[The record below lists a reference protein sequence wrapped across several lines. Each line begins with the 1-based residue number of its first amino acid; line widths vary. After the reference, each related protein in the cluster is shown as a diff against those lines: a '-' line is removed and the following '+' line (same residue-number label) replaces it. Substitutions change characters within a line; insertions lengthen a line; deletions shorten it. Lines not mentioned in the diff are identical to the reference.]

1 MTADLPANLIPGA
14 EPTFFEGGPAGA
26 LVLHGF
32 TGNPG
37 SMRVLA
43 ERLAAA
49 GYYALVVP
57 AEVAALIGV
66 GVDTIE
72 KWRAAGDGPPW
83 RKFGRTI
90 GGSASRARTL
100 PRYRR
105 AEVLAWIEAKRQA
118 GGAC

>member
-1 MTADLPANLIPGA
+1 MRARDPNLGPRSFVRYRCTVPRIVTIQDVA
-14 EPTFFEGGPAGA
+14 AFFGVAVDVVAAWRERQ
-26 LVLHGF
+26 LD
-32 TGNPG
+32 
-37 SMRVLA
+37 
-43 ERLAAA
+43 ERLMATAEAAPRTA
-49 GYYALVVP
+49 
-57 AEVAALIGV
+57 V
-66 GVDTIE
+66 GVDPLD
-72 KWRAAGDGPPW
+72 KARAAGDGPPW

>member
-1 MTADLPANLIPGA
+1 VRAYDPNLGRRSFVRYRCTVPRIVTIQDVA
-14 EPTFFEGGPAGA
+14 AFFGVAVDVVAAWRERQ
-26 LVLHGF
+26 LD
-32 TGNPG
+32 
-37 SMRVLA
+37 
-43 ERLAAA
+43 ERLMST
-49 GYYALVVP
+49 
-57 AEVAALIGV
+57 AEVAAMIGV
-66 GVDTIE
+66 GVDTLE